1 MEKCASVFG
10 SFQIGDQRCQIWI
23 FFTRAFELRDEIEYR
38 IELLRQR
45 RFNVTQVVTLRDRS
59 RKLWKKTDLAKIF
72 VLTTYSSLNS
82 DALLRE
88 LLEDAACRV
97 VSVIIHIVVGFLV
110 GVVPQW
116 SASWLVIFWL
126 IFITTFKKLW
136 KNGSEIDDVC
146 NRCCAVYFFF
156 LKWQFLNFSNKKLS
170 IHFFKMALFKP
181 E

>member
-1 MEKCASVFG
+1 MHQFLVPSKSVINAAKSEYFSVVPSNCATKS
-10 SFQIGDQRCQIWI
+10 S
-23 FFTRAFELRDEIEYR
+23 
-38 IELLRQR
+38 IELSFFVNVVLTWRKWLRCAI
-45 RFNVTQVVTLRDRS
+45 VLAS
-59 RKLWKKTDLAKIF
+59 YEKTDLAKIF

-156 LKWQFLNFSNKKLS
+156 LKWRFLNFSNKKLS